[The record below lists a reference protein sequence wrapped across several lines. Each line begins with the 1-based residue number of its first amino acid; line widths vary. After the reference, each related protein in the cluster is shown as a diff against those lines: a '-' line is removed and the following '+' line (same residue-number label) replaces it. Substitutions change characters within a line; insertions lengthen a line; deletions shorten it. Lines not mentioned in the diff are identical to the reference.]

1 MNSCLLGTR
10 APSTFMSKGPGKF
23 FLYIGWAL
31 PDELKPSS
39 QLTSPQACD
48 IG

>member
-1 MNSCLLGTR
+1 
-10 APSTFMSKGPGKF
+10 MSKGPGKF

-39 QLTSPQACD
+39 QLTSPQAWD
-48 IG
+48 IIGHNRKRII